1 MTSNL
6 IDFSISYRV
15 EKVGEI
21 MEKKIIDIIWHWIKM
36 LVICV
41 PFVIILKAFIFI
53 PVEVTGKSMSPT
65 LKENDFIIMEN
76 FSQIN
81 RFDIIVFTAPDGNT
95 YIKRVIGLPGDRVE
109 YEKDQLFINGKEVKE
124 PFLKNVKKKKNEYVF
139 TTDLDTLD
147 LIGTDKIPKN
157 QYFVLGDNRR
167 LSKDSRSFG
176 TISETSVLGKARIV
190 YYPLFHSK
198 IVK

>member
-1 MTSNL
+1 
-6 IDFSISYRV
+6 
-15 EKVGEI
+15 
-21 MEKKIIDIIWHWIKM
+21 MEKKIVDVLWHWIKM

-65 LKENDFIIMEN
+65 LKENDFIVMEN
-76 FSQIN
+76 FSDIH

-95 YIKRVIGLPGDRVE
+95 YIKRVIGLPGDRVV
-109 YEKDQLFINGKEVKE
+109 YSKDQLYINGKKVSE
-124 PFLKNVKKKKNEYVF
+124 PFLKDVKKKKNEYVF
-139 TTDLDTLD
+139 TTDLDTKD
-147 LIGTDKIPKN
+147 LIAAEKIPKN

-176 TISETSVLGKARIV
+176 TISTTSILGKARVV
-190 YYPLFHSK
+190 YYPVFHSK

>member
-1 MTSNL
+1 
-6 IDFSISYRV
+6 
-15 EKVGEI
+15 
-21 MEKKIIDIIWHWIKM
+21 MEKKIVDILWHWIKM

-76 FSQIN
+76 FSQID

-95 YIKRVIGLPGDRVE
+95 YIKRVIGLPGDRVV
-109 YEKDQLFINGKEVKE
+109 YSKDQLYINGEKVSE
-124 PFLKNVKKKKNEYVF
+124 PFLNDVKKKKNEYVF
-139 TTDLDTLD
+139 TTDLDTKD
-147 LIGTDKIPKN
+147 LIGSEKIPKN

-176 TISETSVLGKARIV
+176 TISDTSVLGTAKVV
-190 YYPLFHSK
+190 YYPIFHSK
-198 IVK
+198 IIK